1 MEERNQILREK
12 LGTLYKCNV
21 AAAVCLVLAFIPL
34 VNLVAVFIALGAAV
48 VVFFT
53 MLKLKDVHDDYHT
66 AFMLSIMNVALKLI
80 GGMVGDG
87 FDAIVE
93 VISAAVTFAQSYFMI
108 RGTNSLLQE
117 VERYEVVARGEK
129 TIKLYFASLA
139 IAIAT
144 AVVGVPWWGRNAA
157 WIALAVSVASLVI
170 SVWAMISYIKYLG
183 AAKDCF

>member
-1 MEERNQILREK
+1 MEERNLILREK

-21 AAAVCLVLAFIPL
+21 AAALCIVLAFIPF
-34 VNLVAVFIALGAAV
+34 VNIVAVFIALGAAI

-53 MLKLKDVHDDYHT
+53 MLKLKDIHDDYHT

-87 FDAIVE
+87 FDMIVE
-93 VISAAVTFAQSYFMI
+93 VVSAAVTFAQSYFMI

-117 VERYEVVARGEK
+117 VECHEVIARGEK
-129 TIKLYFASLA
+129 TVKLYFASLV

-144 AVVGVPWWGRNAA
+144 TVVEFPWNRGSV
-157 WIALAVSVASLVI
+157 WIAMAVAVASLIV